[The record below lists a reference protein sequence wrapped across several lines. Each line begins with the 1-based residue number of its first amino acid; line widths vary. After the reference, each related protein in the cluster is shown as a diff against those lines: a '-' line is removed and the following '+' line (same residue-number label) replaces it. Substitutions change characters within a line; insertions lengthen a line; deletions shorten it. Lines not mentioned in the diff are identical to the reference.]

1 MIPFTKMQG
10 IGNDYIYV
18 NCLKREL
25 SDPGELSRRMS
36 DRHYGIGS
44 DGLILVLPSDK
55 ADFRMRMFNS
65 DGSESEM
72 CGNGIRCFSKYVY
85 DRRLVDRPNL
95 SVETAAGIKY
105 IDLTVEDGKAV
116 AAKVDMGQP
125 RLERGL
131 IPMKGDAGRVV
142 NDRLTLADGTSFE
155 ITCVSM
161 GNPHTVI
168 YVDDV
173 KNFPVALYGPQIE
186 NHALFPSRTNVEFVT
201 VVSRTEVI
209 QRTWERGA
217 GETFACGTGASAVCV
232 AGVLTG
238 RTDRSIVSHLLGG
251 DLSLSWDE
259 TSDHLFMSGA
269 AVEVFEGVWPD

>member
-25 SDPGELSRRMS
+25 PNPGELSKKMS

-44 DGLILVLPSDK
+44 DGLILVLPSDT

-85 DRRLVDRPNL
+85 DRRLVDRPKL

-116 AAKVDMGQP
+116 SAKVDMGQP
-125 RLERGL
+125 RLERNL
-131 IPMKGDAGRVV
+131 IPMKGAEGRVI
-142 NDRLTLADGTSFE
+142 NERLSLADGTAFD

-186 NHALFPSRTNVEFVT
+186 NHALFPSRTNVEFVS

-238 RTDRSIVSHLLGG
+238 RTDRSIMSHLLGG
-251 DLSLSWDE
+251 DLKLVWDE
-259 TSDHLFMSGA
+259 ASDHLFMSGA